1 VQLPPAEIRR
11 EAICTH
17 TLSSKEAR
25 QVRSTCARAAS
36 PLRNATSMVCRFA
49 AIKKIIFGVLF
60 LRQVGLKWCARAHC
74 RQTLA
79 KGELG
84 LTGNEAEWPS
94 P

>member
-1 VQLPPAEIRR
+1 
-11 EAICTH
+11 
-17 TLSSKEAR
+17 
-25 QVRSTCARAAS
+25 
-36 PLRNATSMVCRFA
+36 MVCRFA